1 MSRNPEYNRLSAE
14 LVELAE
20 RLKVIAQRGGET
32 LDEQL
37 KLAERIQTVAM
48 NLRES
53 LRDSDRQG

>member
-1 MSRNPEYNRLSAE
+1 MSRNPEYHRLSAE

-48 NLRES
+48 HLRES